1 MTTLSIQKGTVN
13 DIQVSVN
20 NTEVSVGGTTNL
32 NVQVTPTATQ
42 QVVINRGLVG
52 PTGPQGPEGPSGSSN
67 IGGYPVSITGAQN
80 YDALM
85 FVSNEWINVNQLE
98 IADGGNF

>member
-1 MTTLSIQKGTVN
+1 MANLNV
-13 DIQVSVN
+13 QVIDGN
-20 NTEVSVGGTTNL
+20 NL
-32 NVQVTPTATQ
+32 NVQVTPVAQT
-42 QVVINRGLVG
+42 QVVVSRGLVG
-52 PTGPQGPEGPSGSSN
+52 PAGPN
-67 IGGYPVSITGAQN
+67 AIGGFPININSASN